1 MKWRPFQNH
10 LVRPLI
16 PISLVALLLV
26 WTSLELYSLK
36 FGNLSGGAL
45 SFAQGWEGVV
55 VFIPL
60 PGIVAFVYGICT
72 MNRLLAFLVGF
83 VPFSPLFLIALPLET
98 RFSIYLISGVMNG
111 LVGTAGVFIRHG
123 TVTFRAG
130 LTIMGILLL
139 LFAFFWLLFLF
150 SSISG

>member
-1 MKWRPFQNH
+1 MKWRPFQNL
-10 LVRPLI
+10 LVSPFI
-16 PISLVALLLV
+16 PISLVALLSA
-26 WTSLELYSLK
+26 WTSLELYLLR
-36 FGNLSGGAL
+36 FANLSGGAL

-60 PGIVAFVYGICT
+60 PGIVGFVYGVLT
-72 MNRLLAFLVGF
+72 RNRLLAFLVGF

-111 LVGTAGVFIRHG
+111 LVGTAGAFIRHG
-123 TVTFRAG
+123 TATFRAG
-130 LTIMGILLL
+130 LTILGILLP